1 MFQSYIFNDSHSI
14 FFFSSLSLNF
24 ARHIYCFLAFSKP
37 ETTFQ
42 KQEGNSQHLTGAHII
57 KDSWKSWRFRSHRT
71 FLLSHWQWESK
82 KNKEWRQIAHS
93 TNKIATYHKFL
104 IYPGLL
110 RTGLCTI
117 PWQSVRRHPCQ
128 NKTRPTKY
136 SWSLPP
142 WALRTFFSPCM

>member
-57 KDSWKSWRFRSHRT
+57 KE
-71 FLLSHWQWESK
+71 LLGNHDDLGAVVHVQTLAVGK
-82 KNKEWRQIAHS
+82 
-93 TNKIATYHKFL
+93 
-104 IYPGLL
+104 
-110 RTGLCTI
+110 
-117 PWQSVRRHPCQ
+117 
-128 NKTRPTKY
+128 
-136 SWSLPP
+136 
-142 WALRTFFSPCM
+142 